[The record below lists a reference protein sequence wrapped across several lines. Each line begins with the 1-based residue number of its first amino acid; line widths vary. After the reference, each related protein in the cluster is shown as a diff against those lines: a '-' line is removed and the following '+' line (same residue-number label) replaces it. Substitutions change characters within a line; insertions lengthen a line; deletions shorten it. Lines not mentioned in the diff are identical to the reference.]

1 MNRRTIARIAV
12 LLAAFL
18 GLTGTGWTYYYYVV
32 FNTVTGPFNAIV
44 KRFDLSALTNNTVPF
59 FISDQLPTL
68 APGDTPQSLISE
80 IRSAANVWNGVST
93 STIRFSYG
101 GLFTAGTT
109 ENAPGV
115 DVEFSSDIPPGLLA
129 MSGPVNVADKAYG
142 PGGLFIPIL
151 RSKLYLPSDLS
162 QIPYY
167 GAFPSYSELFFTTL
181 VHEFGHTLG
190 LQHTLTSSVMST
202 AVTSA
207 ASKAA
212 PLGVDDIAGISMLY
226 PADKYL
232 ASVGTISGRVTLNG
246 SGVNLASVVALSP
259 SNPAISTLTNPD
271 GTFQINGV
279 PPGQYFVYAHPLPP
293 AATGEGTPA
302 NIVLPKDA
310 NGKDLNPGAVF
321 ATQFYSGKNG
331 GTRDQSQAQAV
342 TVTAGNTTPSINFS
356 VSSRD
361 HEAVSSV
368 RSWGYTQ
375 AGIFV
380 SPAPLTSGTQGTMVV
395 NGIGLLQANNA
406 VTPGLNVSAL
416 GTAANV
422 YAVQPYPVPDPYMA
436 IYAVVNFTAG
446 PGPKHLL
453 FTTPSDVYV
462 LPAAFTVVNNA
473 APSINS
479 VSATLDG
486 NGKRAVVVAGTSFFP
501 DQTTTTQILFDG
513 LPGVIQAVNAD
524 GSLLVTPPP
533 GPGGYTATVEA
544 LNSDGQSSLFLQATP
559 VTYTYDPGPVP
570 SLTVMPTT
578 LASAVDTVVDV
589 VGNGTYFIDGQT
601 TVGFGTSDVLVK
613 QVTVL
618 SPNHLQVLATAGV
631 PVSTGGI
638 SVTTGL
644 GIISP
649 ALGNQITLTNPQQ

>member
-1 MNRRTIARIAV
+1 
-12 LLAAFL
+12 
-18 GLTGTGWTYYYYVV
+18 
-32 FNTVTGPFNAIV
+32 
-44 KRFDLSALTNNTVPF
+44 
-59 FISDQLPTL
+59 
-68 APGDTPQSLISE
+68 
-80 IRSAANVWNGVST
+80 
-93 STIRFSYG
+93 
-101 GLFTAGTT
+101 
-109 ENAPGV
+109 
-115 DVEFSSDIPPGLLA
+115 
-129 MSGPVNVADKAYG
+129 
-142 PGGLFIPIL
+142 
-151 RSKLYLPSDLS
+151 
-162 QIPYY
+162 
-167 GAFPSYSELFFTTL
+167 
-181 VHEFGHTLG
+181 
-190 LQHTLTSSVMST
+190 
-202 AVTSA
+202 
-207 ASKAA
+207 
-212 PLGVDDIAGISMLY
+212 
-226 PADKYL
+226 
-232 ASVGTISGRVTLNG
+232 
-246 SGVNLASVVALSP
+246 
-259 SNPAISTLTNPD
+259 
-271 GTFQINGV
+271 
-279 PPGQYFVYAHPLPP
+279 
-293 AATGEGTPA
+293 
-302 NIVLPKDA
+302 
-310 NGKDLNPGAVF
+310 
-321 ATQFYSGKNG
+321 
-331 GTRDQSQAQAV
+331 
-342 TVTAGNTTPSINFS
+342 
-356 VSSRD
+356 
-361 HEAVSSV
+361 
-368 RSWGYTQ
+368 
-375 AGIFV
+375 
-380 SPAPLTSGTQGTMVV
+380 
-395 NGIGLLQANNA
+395 
-406 VTPGLNVSAL
+406 
-416 GTAANV
+416 
-422 YAVQPYPVPDPYMA
+422 
-436 IYAVVNFTAG
+436 
-446 PGPKHLL
+446 
-453 FTTPSDVYV
+453 VYV